1 MFPDCLQRDMISH
14 CTRGYDMVKIKDD
27 LNIQDPEPEILDQT
41 SLTGAVFRSNQFDWR
56 SFLEA
61 VFFIFVHYQVRA

>member
-1 MFPDCLQRDMISH
+1 
-14 CTRGYDMVKIKDD
+14 MVKIKDD

-61 VFFIFVHYQVRA
+61 VFFFVHYQVRA